1 MGSEIHVVDLL
12 RNKTGLLIP
21 SLQSSAIGIDT
32 VEMKLYFENNSH
44 ISRAHINGTNVE
56 VIIKNANVNKMAID
70 WIGRRI
76 FWTESLSKRISVA
89 DLDGKER
96 RVLANIIKSPR
107 DIEIDATTG

>member
-1 MGSEIHVVDLL
+1 ML

-21 SLQSSAIGIDT
+21 SLQSSSAIGIDT

-56 VIIKNANVNKMAID
+56 VIIQNANVNKMAID

-76 FWTESLSKRISVA
+76 FWTESSSERISVA

-96 RVLANIIKSPR
+96 RVLANTIERPR
-107 DIEIDATTG
+107 DIEIDATPG

>member
-1 MGSEIHVVDLL
+1 MRI
-12 RNKTGLLIP
+12 
-21 SLQSSAIGIDT
+21 
-32 VEMKLYFENNSH
+32 YFENNSH
-44 ISRAHINGTNVE
+44 ISRVYNNGTNVE

-76 FWTESLSKRISVA
+76 FWTESSSKRISVA

-96 RVLANIIKSPR
+96 RVLVNTRKSPR

>member
-1 MGSEIHVVDLL
+1 
-12 RNKTGLLIP
+12 
-21 SLQSSAIGIDT
+21 
-32 VEMKLYFENNSH
+32 MKLYYETNSH

-56 VIIKNANVNKMAID
+56 VIIKNANAEKIVID

-76 FWTESLSKRISVA
+76 FWTESSSKRISIA

-96 RVLANIIKSPR
+96 RVLANAIERPR

>member
-1 MGSEIHVVDLL
+1 ML

-21 SLQSSAIGIDT
+21 SLQSSTAIGIDT

-56 VIIKNANVNKMAID
+56 AIIKNANAEKIVID

-76 FWTESLSKRISVA
+76 FWTEYSSKRISVA

-96 RVLANIIKSPR
+96 RVLANTIKSPG

>member
-1 MGSEIHVVDLL
+1 ML

-21 SLQSSAIGIDT
+21 SLQSSTAIGIDT
-32 VEMKLYFENNSH
+32 VEMKLYFETSSH

-56 VIIKNANVNKMAID
+56 AIIKNVNVNKMAID

-76 FWTESLSKRISVA
+76 FWTESSSKRISVA

-96 RVLANIIKSPR
+96 RVLANTIKSPR

>member
-1 MGSEIHVVDLL
+1 MQ

-21 SLQSSAIGIDT
+21 SLQSSTAIDIDT

-56 VIIKNANVNKMAID
+56 VIIKNANAERMAID

-76 FWTESLSKRISVA
+76 FWTESSSKRISVA

-96 RVLANIIKSPR
+96 RVLANTIKRLR

>member
-1 MGSEIHVVDLL
+1 MLS
-12 RNKTGLLIP
+12 NKTGLLIP
-21 SLQSSAIGIDT
+21 SLQSSTAIGIDT

-56 VIIKNANVNKMAID
+56 VIIQNANVYEIAID

-76 FWTESLSKRISVA
+76 FWTEYLSKRISVA

-96 RVLANIIKSPR
+96 RVLANTIKRPR
-107 DIEIDATTG
+107 DIEIDATTR